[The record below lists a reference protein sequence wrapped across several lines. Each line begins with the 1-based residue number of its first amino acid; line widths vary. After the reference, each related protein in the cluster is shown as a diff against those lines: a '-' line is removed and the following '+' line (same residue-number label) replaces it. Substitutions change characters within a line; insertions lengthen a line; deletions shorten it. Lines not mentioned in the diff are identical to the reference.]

1 MYLSYMSDNF
11 SQKVIGLIDKGV
23 SVMEISKFFGGL
35 EQFIQKVS
43 QYPYLK
49 ALLIQS

>member
-1 MYLSYMSDNF
+1 MSDNF

-35 EQFIQKVS
+35 EVFWWVRTIHSKS
-43 QYPYLK
+43 FPISISK
-49 ALLIQS
+49 SIG